1 MLERGKSADMEFS
14 FSYLVGIPHILSWRN
29 KRCRPENKMKIL
41 SIILVGFLFAGCAFA
56 GCTLTEDEKKGGGRQ
71 ESDITVVTREEGS
84 GTRRA
89 FVELTGIQKGK
100 QDKTTENAEVTNS
113 NFVVMMSVAGDKNAI
128 GYVSLGALGNLD
140 KIGNSDKKE
149 STMKTAKEVKQIKA
163 VKIDGVEASI
173 EQIKEG
179 NYRLVR
185 NFYVVVGDDLS
196 KTGQDFIDYVL
207 SDEGQEIIEQHGYIG
222 ERTGN
227 TYKAAGLKGKV
238 TMAGSTS
245 AAPVLESLA
254 EQYREYNPNVI
265 FEIQQTGSTA
275 GIETVTQGIC
285 DIGITSRELNG
296 SERVR
301 GLTEIRIAMDGI
313 AVIVNRENKWN
324 DMTMEDIRK
333 IYMGDI
339 TNWEGNL

>member
-1 MLERGKSADMEFS
+1 
-14 FSYLVGIPHILSWRN
+14 
-29 KRCRPENKMKIL
+29 MKIV

-71 ESDITVVTREEGS
+71 ECDITVVTREEGS

-128 GYVSLGALGNLD
+128 GYVSLGTLGNLD
-140 KIGNSDKKE
+140 QIGNSDKKE
-149 STMKTAKEVKQIKA
+149 STNTAKEVKQIKA

-179 NYRLVR
+179 KYRLVR
-185 NFYVVVGDDLS
+185 NFYVVVGDNLS

-207 SDEGQEIIEQHGYIG
+207 SDEGQEIIEQYGYIG
-222 ERTGN
+222 ERTEN

-245 AAPVLESLA
+245 AAPVLEHLA
-254 EQYREYNPNVI
+254 EKYREYNPNVI

-275 GIETVTQGIC
+275 GIEAATQGIC
-285 DIGITSRELNG
+285 DIGITSRELND

-301 GLTEIRIAMDGI
+301 GLTEIRIAIDGI

-333 IYMGDI
+333 IYTGDI